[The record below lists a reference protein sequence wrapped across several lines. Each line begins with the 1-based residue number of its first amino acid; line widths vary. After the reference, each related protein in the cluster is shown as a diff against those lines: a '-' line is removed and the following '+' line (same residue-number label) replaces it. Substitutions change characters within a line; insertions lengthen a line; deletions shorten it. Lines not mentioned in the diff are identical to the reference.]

1 MKVEDLKF
9 DKRNYRKHDDRN
21 RELIK
26 KSINEVG
33 FGRSIVIDN
42 ENEIVCGNGVV
53 SQIAKSTPIKVIETN
68 GSELIVVKRTDLNT
82 NDEKRKQLAV
92 MDNSTSDSSEFDF
105 ELLQEDFSSEQLNDF
120 GVFVLDEENEDDIEV
135 IDDYSESYN
144 IIIKCENYELA
155 QKFNQKYNL
164 DIDFDNQRIVINV
177 EKML

>member
-9 DKRNYRKHDDRN
+9 DARNYRRHSEKNQD
-21 RELIK
+21 LIK

-33 FGRSIVIDN
+33 FGRSIVIDAD
-42 ENEIVCGNGVV
+42 NEIVCGNGVV
-53 SQIAKSTPIKVIETN
+53 SQIAKSTPIKVVETD
-68 GSELIVVKRTDLNT
+68 GSELVVVKRTDLKT
-82 NDEKRKQLAV
+82 DDDKRKQLAV
-92 MDNSTSDSSEFDF
+92 MDNSTSDSSDFDF
-105 ELLQEDFSSEQLNDF
+105 TLLQEDFSSEQLNDF
-120 GVFVLDEENEDDIEV
+120 GVFVLDEEDEGDIEV

-164 DIDFDNQRIVINV
+164 NIDFDNQRIVINV